1 MQIAGANE
9 SDMPVDLAS
18 LLRERRSA
26 GEPVRAVSEMP
37 AKGKARLSLAY
48 ENGPPAG
55 RLRRGRTKTTPAGYL
70 KEIFVKEAHR
80 RKG

>member
-9 SDMPVDLAS
+9 SDTPADLVS

-37 AKGKARLSLAY
+37 VKGEARFSLAY
-48 ENGPPAG
+48 ENGPPVG
-55 RLRRGRTKTTPAGYL
+55 
-70 KEIFVKEAHR
+70 
-80 RKG
+80 

>member
-9 SDMPVDLAS
+9 SDTPADLAS

-37 AKGKARLSLAY
+37 AKGKARFSLLMETARLSADCV
-48 ENGPPAG
+48 EGG
-55 RLRRGRTKTTPAGYL
+55 QKQRRS
-70 KEIFVKEAHR
+70 VV
-80 RKG
+80 